1 VTLRQP
7 VVVVLGHVDSG
18 KTSLLDKIRGTG
30 VQAREAGGITQH
42 IGASFF
48 PIDTIKQITGILYE
62 RLTKTDEQ
70 IPGLLFIDTPGH
82 EVFANLRSRGG
93 SAADIAIVV
102 ADVNKGFEPQT
113 IESIEILKK
122 RKVPFV
128 VALNKVDTM
137 SGWKGKKKGDLNIG
151 KQKQNKKITTMTAE
165 TTTSTNL
172 TFITEE
178 IKKQDSN
185 IITLLDEKIYTVVGS
200 LSRMGFNS
208 EAFWRIKEFDKEL
221 AIVPIS
227 AVSGVGIPELMTVLV
242 GLTQQYL
249 KKRLERRE
257 DYVRGIVLEIKEEQG
272 LGPSANMILLDGTI
286 KQGDI
291 IMAAKRDAIILT
303 KVKALLLPK
312 PLDEMRD
319 PRDKFRSVNEVISAA
334 GLKIIS
340 PDLEGIL
347 AGSPLYVLKNKEDET
362 KIRHLIE
369 SEVKSTFINNTN
381 SLGVILKCDTIG
393 SLEAIIDMLK
403 KENIPIQTADIGNIT
418 RRDVLASSAVRDK
431 DRYLGVVLGFNV
443 KVLDDAKKESTE
455 RQVQIFNEPIIYNLV
470 RNYTDWVQYQKE
482 HADSIIFNEIP
493 PICKIQ
499 FLKGFIFRRND
510 PAVFGAEIIEG
521 KLRQKIHII
530 NENGAKIGVIHQIQ
544 DKGKNLEEATKGM
557 QVAVSIRGPTIGR
570 QINEGDIFFTDLNSR
585 QAKLLIERFLHK
597 LNEEEKKIF
606 DFILESKRKADPAFG
621 YI

>member
-1 VTLRQP
+1 MNLRQP

-48 PIDTIKQITGILYE
+48 PIETIKTITGPLYE
-62 RLTKTDEQ
+62 RLSKTDEQ
-70 IPGLLFIDTPGH
+70 IPGLLIIDTPGH

-113 IESIEILKK
+113 IESIDILKK

-128 VALNKVDTM
+128 VALNKVDM
-137 SGWKGKKKGDLNIG
+137 VSGWKGKKKG
-151 KQKQNKKITTMTAE
+151 E
-165 TTTSTNL
+165 TSQSRKLKMINL
-172 TFITEE
+172 GFITEE

-185 IITLLDEKIYTVVGS
+185 VLTLLDEKIYGVVGS

-227 AVSGVGIPELMTVLV
+227 AVSGIGIPELMAVLV
-242 GLTQQYL
+242 GLAQQYM
-249 KKRLERRE
+249 KKRLERRY
-257 DYVRGIVLEIKEEQG
+257 DYVRGIILEINEELG

-286 KQGDI
+286 KQGDMI
-291 IMAAKRDAIILT
+291 IVAKRDEIIVT

-319 PRDKFRSVNEVISAA
+319 PRDKFRSVTEVISAA
-334 GLKIIS
+334 GLRIVS
-340 PDLEGIL
+340 PDLEGVL
-347 AGSPLYVLKNKEDET
+347 AGSPLYVLRNKEEE
-362 KIRHLIE
+362 KEIRHFIE
-369 SEVKSTFINNTN
+369 LEVKDTFINNTN
-381 SLGVILKCDTIG
+381 SLGVILRCDTIG
-393 SLEAIIDMLK
+393 SLEAIIEMLK
-403 KENIPIQTADIGNIT
+403 KENISIQTADIGHIT
-418 RRDVLASSAVRDK
+418 RRDVLAAHAVKDK
-431 DRYLGVVLGFNV
+431 DRHLGVILGFNV
-443 KVLDDAKKESTE
+443 KILDEAKKEAKE
-455 RQVQIFNEPIIYNLV
+455 QEVQIFNEKIIYNLV
-470 RNYTDWVQYQKE
+470 RNYTDWVKYQKE
-482 HADSIIFNEIP
+482 HSDSILFEEIP

-499 FLKGFIFRRND
+499 FLKGFVFRRND
-510 PAVFGAEIIEG
+510 PAVFGAEILIG
-521 KLRQKIHII
+521 KLRQKNHVI
-530 NENGAKIGVIHQIQ
+530 NEDGSKVGIIHQIQ
-544 DKGKNLEEATKGM
+544 DKGKNIEEAKKGM

-570 QINEGDIFFTDLNSR
+570 QINEGDFFYSDLNSR
-585 QAKLLIERFLHK
+585 QAKLLIEKFGHR
-597 LNEEEKKIF
+597 LNEEEKEIF
-606 DFILESKRKADPAFG
+606 EFILNMKRKSDPAFG

>member
-1 VTLRQP
+1 VNLRQP

-48 PIDTIKQITGILYE
+48 PIETIKTITGPLYE
-62 RLTKTDEQ
+62 RLAKTDEQ

-113 IESIEILKK
+113 IESIDILKK

-128 VALNKVDTM
+128 VALNKVDM
-137 SGWKGKKKGDLNIG
+137 ISGWKGKKKSEISRSR
-151 KQKQNKKITTMTAE
+151 KE
-165 TTTSTNL
+165 TTINL
-172 TFITEE
+172 GFITEE

-185 IITLLDEKIYTVVGS
+185 VLTLLDEKIYGVVGS

-227 AVSGVGIPELMTVLV
+227 AVSGIGIPELMAVLV
-242 GLTQQYL
+242 GLAQQYM
-249 KKRLERRE
+249 KKRLERRY
-257 DYVRGIVLEIKEEQG
+257 DYVRGIILEINEELG

-286 KQGDI
+286 KQGDT
-291 IMAAKRDAIILT
+291 IMVAKRDEIVVT

-319 PRDKFRSVNEVISAA
+319 PRDKFRSVTEVISAA
-334 GLKIIS
+334 GLRIVS
-340 PDLEGIL
+340 PDLEGVL
-347 AGSPLYVLKNKEDET
+347 AGSPLYVLRNKDEE
-362 KIRHLIE
+362 KEIRHFIE
-369 SEVKSTFINNTN
+369 SEVKGTFINNTN
-381 SLGVILKCDTIG
+381 ALGVILRCDTIG

-403 KENIPIQTADIGNIT
+403 KENIPIQTADIGHIT
-418 RRDVLASSAVRDK
+418 RRDVLAAHAVKDK
-431 DRYLGVVLGFNV
+431 DRYLGVILGFNV
-443 KVLDDAKKESTE
+443 KVLDDAKKEAAE
-455 RQVQIFNEPIIYNLV
+455 REVHIFNEKVIYNLV
-470 RNYTDWVQYQKE
+470 RNYTDWIKYQKE
-482 HADSIIFNEIP
+482 HADSIMFEEIP

-499 FLKGFIFRRND
+499 FLKGFVFRRND
-510 PAVFGAEIIEG
+510 PAVFGAEILIG
-521 KLRQKIHII
+521 KLRQKNQVI
-530 NENGAKIGVIHQIQ
+530 NENGSKVGIIHQIQ
-544 DKGKNLEEATKGM
+544 DKGKNIEEARKGM

-570 QINEGDIFFTDLNSR
+570 QINEGDFFYTDLNSR
-585 QAKLLIERFLHK
+585 QAKLLSEKFGHR
-597 LNEEEKKIF
+597 LNEEEKEIF
-606 DFILESKRKADPAFG
+606 EFILNIKRKSDPAYG